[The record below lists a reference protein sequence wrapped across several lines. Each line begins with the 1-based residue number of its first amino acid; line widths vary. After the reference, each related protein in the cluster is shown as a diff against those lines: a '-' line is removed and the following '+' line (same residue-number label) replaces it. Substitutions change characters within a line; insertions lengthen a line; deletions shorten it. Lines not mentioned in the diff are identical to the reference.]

1 MVSKRYNIKCG
12 SYIIELKKGWYVV
25 MVVGWAYY
33 GLRPTQ
39 KGGAVLF
46 AGHCSHVNSKQV
58 GN

>member
-1 MVSKRYNIKCG
+1 MVSKRIKCG